1 MTEPVFDIAT
11 PTEDGTDLVIVGQ
24 IEGKQ
29 NLIDFIESIR
39 PDRLE
44 ELDELR

>member
-11 PTEDGTDLVIVGQ
+11 PNEDDTDVVIVGQ

-29 NLIDFIESIR
+29 NLIDFIESVR

-44 ELDELR
+44 DLDD

>member
-1 MTEPVFDIAT
+1 MSEPVFDVAV
-11 PTEDGTDLVIVGQ
+11 PNEDGTDLVIVGQ

-29 NLIDFIESIR
+29 NLIDFIGSIR

-44 ELDELR
+44 DLDE